1 MKTFLLILALY
12 IHTTTDI
19 YAQQDSISKDF
30 RLSSIEVKAYRPI
43 VKTEGSRQTVTV
55 KGTFLSKMG
64 NLGNMLSVTPGI
76 IAKGNNN
83 FDVAGKGKP
92 IYYVDGKE
100 VTNQNIFTTLKTS
113 DIAKIEIEREPSAK
127 YPAGTNAV
135 INIITIKPLKDF
147 IALDV
152 YNTTTVRRKFSE
164 NPSFELRMKY
174 GIWNSSIGY
183 DYGAWMSLNK
193 ETYYTEIFHPDRTF
207 RSDEANELF
216 MGSHSHDI
224 TWNNNFDINKN
235 NTISLAYYFQHEK
248 ENDIG
253 NTDMKY
259 SDTEKY
265 NDKNIRRQ
273 TIDNRNLHNV
283 TLYYKSKIGQS
294 LLSLGG
300 DYSIISNNS
309 RTDIAEKNKNNDNGN
324 NNFTKTTNKY
334 KIMTLNATYS
344 FNLPFNIS
352 SEAGARYYNVNDRY
366 GYLSDSKWQPE
377 TLGSNGQKAEDNVTA
392 AYLSL
397 GKKWKKVHLSLGGRY
412 EYSDTKVWI
421 NTLSETISNSRHTSF
436 FLPSGTLTVF
446 PWKNLTFQLNYRRSV
461 NRQKY
466 TGLNPYPVY
475 QDSLSYSAG
484 NRDLQPSV
492 NDNISIY
499 AGWKGLYVTA
509 GYTHTRNLIKSVVY
523 NQDPSTDIVCE
534 TPINVKRSESFYTM
548 LGYNRRIFSGK
559 LYFSGNLYINFP
571 KYKYIFLNKTIKIHH
586 PFYSGNMNL
595 YYFLNNKITAYTTLT
610 FQSYLEDTNISQ
622 RPANNWSA
630 GVQMNMIK
638 DKLTLTLSVSDILHR
653 ANYNNIDIRY
663 INTQHGTYGTN
674 DMRGI
679 TLSASLSLFN
689 QDITVSSSRNNND
702 VIDRTRQ

>member
-1 MKTFLLILALY
+1 
-12 IHTTTDI
+12 
-19 YAQQDSISKDF
+19 
-30 RLSSIEVKAYRPI
+30 
-43 VKTEGSRQTVTV
+43 
-55 KGTFLSKMG
+55 
-64 NLGNMLSVTPGI
+64 
-76 IAKGNNN
+76 
-83 FDVAGKGKP
+83 
-92 IYYVDGKE
+92 
-100 VTNQNIFTTLKTS
+100 
-113 DIAKIEIEREPSAK
+113 
-127 YPAGTNAV
+127 
-135 INIITIKPLKDF
+135 
-147 IALDV
+147 
-152 YNTTTVRRKFSE
+152 
-164 NPSFELRMKY
+164 
-174 GIWNSSIGY
+174 
-183 DYGAWMSLNK
+183 
-193 ETYYTEIFHPDRTF
+193 
-207 RSDEANELF
+207 
-216 MGSHSHDI
+216 
-224 TWNNNFDINKN
+224 
-235 NTISLAYYFQHEK
+235 
-248 ENDIG
+248 
-253 NTDMKY
+253 MKY

-283 TLYYKSKIGQS
+283 TLYYKSKIGKS

-377 TLGSNGQKAEDNVTA
+377 TLGSNGQKTEDNVTA

-446 PWKNLTFQLNYRRSV
+446 PWKNWTFQLNYRRSV

-548 LGYNRRIFSGK
+548 LGYNRRMFSGK

-571 KYKYIFLNKTIKIHH
+571 KYKYIFLNKTIKIHR

-595 YYFLNNKITAYTTLT
+595 YYFLNNKITAYTTFT